1 MAEMKIMISAANLSF
16 NIHYLKEK
24 KQQQQQQEIKKTVK
38 CYWIS
43 VEGLCI
49 IRAVR
54 FKPIVFSVNITNI
67 DIVFIITIDLQIK
80 VINPIWRTPL
90 FIVRDVHVLIASI
103 QWCVEWF
110 AANFK
115 LYDLPEEVFLI
126 FMATILVKV
135 FLSNV

>member
-1 MAEMKIMISAANLSF
+1 MAEMEIMISAANLSF

-24 KQQQQQQEIKKTVK
+24 KQPQQQEEIKKTVK

-80 VINPIWRTPL
+80 VINPI
-90 FIVRDVHVLIASI
+90 
-103 QWCVEWF
+103 
-110 AANFK
+110 
-115 LYDLPEEVFLI
+115 
-126 FMATILVKV
+126 
-135 FLSNV
+135 